1 MGTYAI
7 VEFLSLAFVAL
18 VGLSVFLFQQI
29 YRERQCHA
37 ETMEGLDEARRL
49 QVAAVSSE
57 VFSRDAQIIK
67 LKTSNRILHND
78 RELAATRANREAGA
92 RRAANKLVEVR
103 TRAMQ
108 RMEIELRDL
117 RERQGAITARV
128 KALRSSAGVL
138 SGKAHAMASQMLRPG
153 VQEIPTTAV
162 QEIATAA
169 KNTRQ
174 EARNLEVYASRVPI
188 NS

>member
-1 MGTYAI
+1 MGAYAI
-7 VEFLSLAFVAL
+7 VEFLSLAFAVL

-37 ETMEGLDEARRL
+37 ETMDGLDESRRL

-67 LKTSNRILHND
+67 LKMSNRILNNN

-103 TRAMQ
+103 TRSMQ
-108 RMEIELRDL
+108 RMEVELRDL
-117 RERQGAITARV
+117 LERQGAITARV
-128 KALRSSAGVL
+128 KALRSAAGVE
-138 SGKAHAMASQMLRPG
+138 SGKSHALASQLLRDG
-153 VQEIPTTAV
+153 SKYATDL

-174 EARNLEVYASRVPI
+174 EARSLEVFASRVPI

>member
-7 VEFLSLAFVAL
+7 VEFLSLGFVAL

-37 ETMEGLDEARRL
+37 ETMEGLDESRRL

-67 LKTSNRILHND
+67 LKTSNRILRND
-78 RELAATRANREAGA
+78 RELAAKRANQQEGA

-103 TRAMQ
+103 TRTMQ
-108 RMEIELRDL
+108 GMEVELRDL
-117 RERQGAITARV
+117 RERQGVIVARV
-128 KALRSSAGVL
+128 KALRSAAGVE
-138 SGKAHAMASQMLRPG
+138 SGKSHALMAQLLRAG
-153 VQEIPTTAV
+153 FDNFADDIK
-162 QEIATAA
+162 EIASAA